1 MPGFID
7 QSTVA
12 GRERQAEFFFSFW
25 LGKYK
30 DKRNKCCV
38 QIYLVENWIFS
49 LEASASKL
57 DNLLISARLLPTE
70 LVAWESKDFKT

>member
-1 MPGFID
+1 M
-7 QSTVA
+7 
-12 GRERQAEFFFSFW
+12 
-25 LGKYK
+25 
-30 DKRNKCCV
+30 

-70 LVAWESKDFKT
+70 LVAWESKDPKT

>member
-1 MPGFID
+1 MD
-7 QSTVA
+7 SLKSTVA
-12 GRERQAEFFFSFW
+12 DHERQADFFPFW

-30 DKRNKCCV
+30 DKRNKYCV

-70 LVAWESKDFKT
+70 LVAWESKDLKT